1 MKKNNKGFTLIELLA
16 VIVVLAVIM
25 VIATTQINRTIKKSR
40 ANTFYDSVL
49 MIEKHAKMVCAQD
62 NILTE
67 SALDEITDYNKGE
80 YTFSVSD
87 DGKTVTVTPTAGGK
101 FDNVDFNAYY
111 STAGGNGTEKLKSS
125 ISINKTGASGSE
137 KYSMTISNP
146 CTDTTTTS

>member
-62 NILTE
+62 NSMSKETI
-67 SALDEITDYNKGE
+67 AAITDYNTAE
-80 YTFSVSD
+80 YDFTVSGND
-87 DGKTVTVTPTAGGK
+87 ITVTPTADGK
-101 FDNVDFNAYY
+101 FDNVKFTDYYY
-111 STAGGNGTEKLKSS
+111 SGNTAVSGKEKAKSNVTVS
-125 ISINKTGASGSE
+125 DG
-137 KYSMTISNP
+137 SMTILNP
-146 CTDTTTTS
+146 CGTTTSTQ